1 MFDPISISA
10 TIAAA
15 NTAFNGI
22 KRAFQIGK
30 DIQSMTGDLS
40 KWMTA
45 ASDIE
50 NAAKQAKNP
59 TLLQKLVKRG
69 SIEQEAMQAFS
80 AKKQLEEQRYELQ
93 QFIKF
98 THGTHAW
105 TELLKME
112 GELRKRRQKEV
123 YDRKILRDKIIMW
136 VAVTTVVGI
145 GLVILVGFI
154 YSLQQY
160 DKGNWG

>member
-69 SIEQEAMQAFS
+69 SIEQEALEAFS

-112 GELRKRRQKEV
+112 GEIRKRRQKEV

-145 GLVILVGFI
+145 GLVILAGFI

>member
-15 NTAFNGI
+15 NTAFNVI

-59 TLLQKLVKRG
+59 TLLQKIVKRG
-69 SIEQEAMQAFS
+69 SIEQEALEAFS

-112 GELRKRRQKEV
+112 GEIRKRRQKEV
-123 YDRKILRDKIIMW
+123 YDRKILRDKIIMS

-160 DKGNWG
+160 DRGNWG

>member
-1 MFDPISISA
+1 MFDPISITA

-69 SIEQEAMQAFS
+69 SIEQEALEAFS

-112 GELRKRRQKEV
+112 GEIRKRRQKEI
-123 YDRKILRDKIIMW
+123 YDRQVLRDKIIMW

>member
-69 SIEQEAMQAFS
+69 SIEQEALEAFS

-112 GELRKRRQKEV
+112 GEIRKRRQKEV

-160 DKGNWG
+160 DRGNWG

>member
-1 MFDPISISA
+1 MFDPISITA

-69 SIEQEAMQAFS
+69 SIEQEALEAFS

-93 QFIKF
+93 QFIKC

-112 GELRKRRQKEV
+112 GEIRKRRQKEV

-160 DKGNWG
+160 DRGNWG

>member
-1 MFDPISISA
+1 MFDPVTISA
-10 TIAAA
+10 AVA
-15 NTAFNGI
+15 TASTPFNGI

-50 NAAKQAKNP
+50 NAAKHAKNP

-69 SIEQEAMQAFS
+69 SMEQEALEAFS

-112 GELRKRRQKEV
+112 GEIRKRRQKEV

-154 YSLQQY
+154 YSLLQY
-160 DKGNWG
+160 DRGYWG

>member
-1 MFDPISISA
+1 
-10 TIAAA
+10 
-15 NTAFNGI
+15 
-22 KRAFQIGK
+22 
-30 DIQSMTGDLS
+30 
-40 KWMTA
+40 MTA

-69 SIEQEAMQAFS
+69 SIEQEALEAFS

-112 GELRKRRQKEV
+112 GEIRKRRQKEV
-123 YDRKILRDKIIMW
+123 YDRKILRDKIIML

-160 DKGNWG
+160 DRGNWG

>member
-69 SIEQEAMQAFS
+69 SIEQEALEAFS

-112 GELRKRRQKEV
+112 GEIRKRRQKEV

-154 YSLQQY
+154 YSLQQ
-160 DKGNWG
+160 

>member
-1 MFDPISISA
+1 MFDPISITA

-69 SIEQEAMQAFS
+69 SIEQEALEAFS

-112 GELRKRRQKEV
+112 GEIRKRRQKEV

-160 DKGNWG
+160 DRGNWG

>member
-1 MFDPISISA
+1 MFDPVSITA

-15 NTAFNGI
+15 NTAFSGI
-22 KRAFQIGK
+22 KRAFQVGK
-30 DIQSMTGDLS
+30 ELQSMTGDIS

-59 TLLQKLVKRG
+59 TFIQKLVKRG
-69 SIEQEAMQAFS
+69 SIEQEALEAFS

-98 THGTHAW
+98 THGTQAW
-105 TELLKME
+105 TELLRME
-112 GELRKRRQKEV
+112 GEIRKRRQKEV
-123 YDRKILRDKIIMW
+123 YDRKILRDKIITW
-136 VAVTTVVGI
+136 VAVTTVLGI
-145 GLVILVGFI
+145 GIAILIGFI

-160 DKGNWG
+160 DKGNWS

>member
-1 MFDPISISA
+1 MFDPISITA

-22 KRAFQIGK
+22 KRAFQICK

-69 SIEQEAMQAFS
+69 SIEQEALEAFS
-80 AKKQLEEQRYELQ
+80 PKKQLEEQRYELQ

-112 GELRKRRQKEV
+112 GEIRKRRQKEV

-160 DKGNWG
+160 DRGNWG

>member
-69 SIEQEAMQAFS
+69 SIEQEALEAFS

-112 GELRKRRQKEV
+112 GEIRKRRQKEV

>member
-1 MFDPISISA
+1 MFDPISITA

-69 SIEQEAMQAFS
+69 SIEQEALEAFS

-112 GELRKRRQKEV
+112 GEIRKRRQKEV